1 MNESAAAE
9 VAIDE
14 NFGEEGEGTVIQK
27 HRDFAQP
34 DENFGGAP
42 PLMELKWQER
52 KTAWLIYI

>member
-9 VAIDE
+9 VAIGE
-14 NFGEEGEGTVIQK
+14 NVGEEWEGNDIQK

-34 DENFGGAP
+34 DENYGGAP

-52 KTAWLIYI
+52 KTG